1 MTDIQSVLINGDE
14 YVLASANNTEKYKDF
29 IGELADEINDLVK
42 HAHLI
47 KTSFNENDLKF
58 NMIEAEGFRRCITHI
73 QKRFE
78 SLLEENNI

>member
-1 MTDIQSVLINGDE
+1 MSEVKLVLINGDE
-14 YVLASANNTEKYKDF
+14 YVLASTNNIEKYKDF

-42 HAHLI
+42 HAHLT

-78 SLLEENNI
+78 ALLSENNI